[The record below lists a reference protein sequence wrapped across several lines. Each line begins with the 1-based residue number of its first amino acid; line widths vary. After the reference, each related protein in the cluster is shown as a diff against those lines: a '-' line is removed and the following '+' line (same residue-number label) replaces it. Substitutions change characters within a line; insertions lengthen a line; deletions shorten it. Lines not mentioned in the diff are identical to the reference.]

1 MTIQYRLEMKR
12 YSYLLIMFIALI
24 SLNSCSNDDDNYPCP
39 EVNNATMV
47 INGESREFQV
57 FGRGIDINGPGYTLS
72 FWLSSIESESE
83 QDSYSI
89 VIKLPYQRTG
99 TDIIERFG
107 YIRRHKSTRTEEAG
121 DVVAQGELESR
132 VYVNRNTCFS
142 ATFSGNITQNGTELV
157 ITEGSIEQIYDEPF

>member
-1 MTIQYRLEMKR
+1 MKR
-12 YSYLLIMFIALI
+12 YSYLLIVFSALI
-24 SLNSCSNDDDNYPCP
+24 SLNSCSNDDEDYPCS
-39 EVNNATMV
+39 EANSATMV

-57 FGRGIDINGPGYTLS
+57 FGRGIDINSNGTGYTLS
-72 FWLSSIESESE
+72 FWLSSLESESE

-107 YIRRHKSTRTEEAG
+107 YVKRNKSTRTEEAG
-121 DVVAQGELESR
+121 DVVTEGELENR
-132 VYVNRNTCFS
+132 VYVNKNTCFR

-157 ITEGSIEQIYDEPF
+157 ITEGSIEQTYDEPF